1 MDNVKF
7 QREILITYDSVFD
20 SKFEIGQ
27 ALKTIPKTPAVEFI
41 AYLLHLFNLRKRIDL
56 RFQSGKLYEWMMKL
70 ESADQSDLLAFIQNN
85 NAVVNS
91 AAFKLLER
99 RSCLN
104 LIQYLLVNAD
114 AASDRT
120 LDSKDYSLLFKAL
133 LHFNSE
139 EVEFQSKVFAW
150 DDNGS
155 FDDFVDWILQVQIRN
170 IENER
175 FKEYDIQFL
184 KIYYFFKY
192 CEGNKNFAP
201 LLQTYLSELRL
212 ASYKSYLWRLIEP
225 YLKVM
230 TAVPPTPK
238 MYFDTTRNGL
248 HFLNRLIINGQAT
261 IDSDFKQL
269 RSFPLLKTD
278 EKTFVFLDFRFF
290 VDKLYNGFLFDF
302 AEVTG
307 LKFPKLKQ
315 QMGDDFSEHFLFYSV
330 MRQCFLDYG
339 EVTYT
344 GVEMKE
350 KLMSAESDYYIR
362 KGDKILLF
370 EFKDILI
377 PATTK
382 YESSIEKIKSGILEK
397 LEKDANGRKKGITQ
411 LLNSIEQIEAGVYE
425 MKGLD
430 VKQSHSII
438 YPVIVHTDVSLE
450 SCGVNYFL
458 NEKMKEYVSSST
470 LNGGRVGNLI
480 LINIDTLIKLQDN
493 FSSGEIDLIEAIE
506 AYMKYINTGN
516 PINDTFP
523 FDQFVKYHLVQTLGG
538 RISQPKMFI
547 EVIEQYQRNAGN

>member
-27 ALKTIPKTPAVEFI
+27 AFKTIPKTPAVEFI
-41 AYLLHLFNLRKRIDL
+41 AYLLHLFNLRKRNDL
-56 RFQSGKLYEWMMKL
+56 RFQSGKLYEWMMRL
-70 ESADQSDLLAFIQNN
+70 ESTDQRDLLAFIQNN

-120 LDSKDYSLLFKAL
+120 LDRKDYSLLFKAL

-170 IENER
+170 VENER

-192 CEGNKNFAP
+192 CEGNQGFTP
-201 LLQTYLSELRL
+201 LLQSYLADLGLS
-212 ASYKSYLWRLIEP
+212 SYKSYLWRLIAP
-225 YLKVM
+225 YLSVM
-230 TAVPPTPK
+230 TAEPPSPK
-238 MYFDTTRNGL
+238 MFFDTTPNGL
-248 HFLNRLIINGQAT
+248 HFLNRMIINGHAT
-261 IDSDFKQL
+261 LDSDFKQL
-269 RSFPLLKTD
+269 RSYPLLKAD
-278 EKTFVFLDFRFF
+278 DKTYVFLDFRFF
-290 VDKLYNGFLFDF
+290 IDKLYNGFLFDF

-315 QMGDDFSEHFLFYSV
+315 QMGDDFSEHVLFYSV
-330 MRQCFLDYG
+330 MKQCFADYG
-339 EVTYT
+339 NVTYT
-344 GVEMKE
+344 GAEMKA
-350 KLMSAESDYYIR
+350 KLLSGESDYYIR
-362 KGDKILLF
+362 KDDIILLF

-377 PATTK
+377 PASIK

-397 LEKDANGRKKGITQ
+397 LEKDSKGKKKGITQ
-411 LLNSIEQIEAGVYE
+411 LLNSIEQIESGLYE
-425 MKGLD
+425 QKGLD
-430 VKQSHSII
+430 GKHHHSII
-438 YPVIVHTDVSLE
+438 YPIIVHTDVSLE

-458 NEKMKEYVSSST
+458 NEKMKRYVSDSS
-470 LNGGRVGNLI
+470 LKYGRVGNLI
-480 LINIDTLIKLQDN
+480 LINIETLIKLQDN
-493 FSSGEIDLIEAIE
+493 FSDSEIDLIQAIE
-506 AYMKYINTGN
+506 SYIKYINTGD

-523 FDQFVKYHLVQTLGG
+523 FDQFIKYHLEQTLG
-538 RISQPKMFI
+538 RRVSQPKMFI
-547 EVIEQYQRNAGN
+547 EVIEQYEREAGN